1 MSATLAATP
10 AATPSTAL
18 PMPPALRPGL
28 FMDRLIGFLI
38 PYFLPLT
45 PDLDR
50 ARAEIRDTITA
61 YGARTRAEMLN
72 VVQIIAFSFSAL
84 DLLAEAKALEQ
95 EIPAPQRLRYRSC
108 ANGLSR
114 CSQQNERTLARRL
127 ACDQPGASQPAAEP
141 ADDVPNAEAAAIL
154 QQARTAISLCRNRLS
169 GARPATGPYAMP
181 ASQKNQTRRPGSP
194 MMQALFDEGTAIE
207 AAGEP
212 GQCASF
218 G

>member
-1 MSATLAATP
+1 MSAPMSATLAATP
-10 AATPSTAL
+10 AATMPT
-18 PMPPALRPGL
+18 PPALRPGL
-28 FMDRLIGFLI
+28 FMDRLVRFLI

-45 PDLDR
+45 ADLDL
-50 ARAEIRDTITA
+50 ARAEIGDTITA

-95 EIPAPQRLRYRSC
+95 EIPAPQRLRYRGC

-114 CSQQNERTLARRL
+114 GSQQNERTLARRL

-141 ADDVPNAEAAAIL
+141 ADDVPDAEAAAIL

-169 GARPATGPYAMP
+169 GTRPATGPYAMP
-181 ASQKNQTRRPGSP
+181 ASQKNQTRRPGSA
-194 MMQALFDEGTAIE
+194 MMQALFD
-207 AAGEP
+207 AATP
-212 GQCASF
+212 IPPASPAP
-218 G
+218 